1 MEFQLINSKISDGL
15 ITNNNDISEWNHM
28 TKFEKVLNSGV
39 WRFKFEV
46 MSLDNNS
53 LGPVIGLVNYKLKDA
68 SFDVIESK
76 LLGINTPKDN
86 NMTKLCSYKVEV
98 GQIIEVR

>member
-53 LGPVIGLVNYKLKDA
+53 LGPVIGLVN
-68 SFDVIESK
+68 
-76 LLGINTPKDN
+76 
-86 NMTKLCSYKVEV
+86 
-98 GQIIEVR
+98 